1 MNMKQL
7 RALIEAGLTDEQIMN
22 VIGTGKQEPAKD
34 PEPKPA
40 ADPEP
45 KPAADPK
52 PDIQQQILQAIT
64 GLTETIQAS
73 NIAGAR
79 NKEPETL
86 DDILGNLITQD

>member
-22 VIGTGKQEPAKD
+22 VIGTNKPAKD
-34 PEPKPA
+34 PEPT